1 MVFLVLPDVSQLG
14 FHGLYKYIPF
24 QHQLGHFFF
33 FFFKGTGEEHDIK
46 GGSRPENECMHPY
59 PYIGPN
65 PCVNAFRLV
74 DLCIPAFSAQRS
86 LHKYNLHVKKKAM
99 WKNILRKA
107 SVNVHIHAVF

>member
-1 MVFLVLPDVSQLG
+1 MACINTFLSSINWDT
-14 FHGLYKYIPF
+14 
-24 QHQLGHFFF
+24 FFF

-99 WKNILRKA
+99 CKNILRKA